1 MTRPLLHAELLKLI
15 TTKRTTTI
23 FLVTSAGLSLLL
35 TLLTLLTGNSVNTA
49 QDVLN
54 TLTSAGLIAAL
65 VLLILGAVN
74 MGGESRHGTQVGTF
88 LATPV
93 RWRVVLAK
101 SLVHALAGLVAGAL
115 NIVVGLICVALFA
128 DAPWPSSG
136 DIVLQT
142 FGSLAGTALYASLG
156 VALGTL
162 LRNQAAVVAGVLVFL
177 LAVEPLL
184 SSFWN
189 VSQKYGISGT
199 AGEML
204 TAGGANGVAQGVGA
218 LVFIAWVVLFTLAAF
233 LVVERRDVRGD

>member
-1 MTRPLLHAELLKLI
+1 MTRPLLRAELLKLI

-23 FLVTSAGLSLLL
+23 FLLTSAGLSLLL

-49 QDVLN
+49 QDVLD
-54 TLTSAGLIAAL
+54 TLTNAGLIAAI
-65 VLLILGAVN
+65 VMLILGTVN

-101 SLVHALAGLVAGAL
+101 SLVHALAGLAAGAL
-115 NIVVGLICVALFA
+115 NIVAGLICVALFA
-128 DAPWPSSG
+128 DAPWPSFG
-136 DIVLQT
+136 NVVLQM
-142 FGSLAGTALYASLG
+142 LGTLGVTGLYAALG

-177 LAVEPLL
+177 LVVEPLL
-184 SSFWN
+184 SSLWN
-189 VSQKYGISGT
+189 IIQKYGISGS

-204 TAGGANGVAQGVGA
+204 TAGGNNGVAQGVGA
-218 LVFIAWVVLFTLAAF
+218 LVFLAWVVLFTLAAF